1 MDNISIWQKYSENNI
16 NNNMFQTIKTDI
28 LIIGGGIASLVT
40 AYMLSENNK
49 NITLIDK
56 NNIGNG
62 ITNKTTAK
70 ITFLQGIIYQTLQK
84 NFNID
89 ASKKYYNSQKEA
101 IKLIEKIIK
110 DNNISCDLK
119 KSNSILL

>member
-28 LIIGGGIASLVT
+28 LIIGGGIAGLVT

-89 ASKKYYNSQKEA
+89 ASKT
-101 IKLIEKIIK
+101 
-110 DNNISCDLK
+110 
-119 KSNSILL
+119 IL

>member
-28 LIIGGGIASLVT
+28 LIIGGGIAGLVT
-40 AYMLSENNK
+40 AYILSENNK

-89 ASKKYYNSQKEA
+89 ASKKYYNSQKRSY
-101 IKLIEKIIK
+101 KINRK
-110 DNNISCDLK
+110 NN
-119 KSNSILL
+119 